1 MTTAQVVEISATF
14 SYNSPIQD
22 YAHPDNHIPPVY
34 EWILG
39 KTFQYNDNTWQS
51 LTVTVDWLFK
61 LEIYKKKTKK
71 NKHLNMKFVYLC
83 DDIHRQVI
91 FVLI

>member
-1 MTTAQVVEISATF
+1 MNDRNLIPLTDIVQLTLTLKMTTAQVVEISATF
-14 SYNSPIQD
+14 NYNSPIQD
-22 YAHPDNHIPPVY
+22 SAHPDNHIPPVY

-61 LEIYKKKTKK
+61 LEI
-71 NKHLNMKFVYLC
+71 
-83 DDIHRQVI
+83 
-91 FVLI
+91 

>member
-1 MTTAQVVEISATF
+1 MNDRSLIPLTDIVQLTLTLKMTTAQVVEISATF
-14 SYNSPIQD
+14 NYNSPIQD

-61 LEIYKKKTKK
+61 LEI
-71 NKHLNMKFVYLC
+71 
-83 DDIHRQVI
+83 
-91 FVLI
+91 